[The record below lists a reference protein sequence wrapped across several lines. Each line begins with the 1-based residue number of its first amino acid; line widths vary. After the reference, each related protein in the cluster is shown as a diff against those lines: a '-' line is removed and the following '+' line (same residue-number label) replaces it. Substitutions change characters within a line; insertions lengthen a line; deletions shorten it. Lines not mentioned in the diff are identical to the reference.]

1 MLFIFYSNNKQ
12 TNNKGKGKGLETFAG
27 LLGTL
32 CIYIYIWRRIYIYI
46 YIYRERERERGREG
60 GRSESTY
67 LHLLER
73 RCRDRER
80 QAKETTPLLQYY
92 YYSLFY

>member
-32 CIYIYIWRRIYIYI
+32 YIYGGVCVYI
-46 YIYRERERERGREG
+46 YIYRERERERE
-60 GRSESTY
+60 
-67 LHLLER
+67 
-73 RCRDRER
+73 RER
-80 QAKETTPLLQYY
+80 DLNLLTYTY
-92 YYSLFY
+92 

>member
-32 CIYIYIWRRIYIYI
+32 YIYGGVYIYI
-46 YIYRERERERGREG
+46 ERERERDLNLL
-60 GRSESTY
+60 TY
-67 LHLLER
+67 
-73 RCRDRER
+73 
-80 QAKETTPLLQYY
+80 TY
-92 YYSLFY
+92 

>member
-32 CIYIYIWRRIYIYI
+32 YIYGGVYIYI
-46 YIYRERERERGREG
+46 YIERERERE
-60 GRSESTY
+60 RSESTY

-80 QAKETTPLLQYY
+80 QAKETTPLQLLLSLLLSTLQKD
-92 YYSLFY
+92 